1 MSRIDELIAEHCPN
15 GVEFRTLH
23 EVAQIDGRNVAPSS
37 MECESVTLYS
47 LPSFDHARR
56 PELLAPSSIGS
67 AKTKL
72 ERPAVLVAKLN
83 PHIPRVWRVEQVGR
97 DSFCSTE
104 FFPLQ
109 PTTSQLEIG
118 YLYYFILSRMSHL
131 AGSVTGSTNSH
142 KRLHRQDFLSLRIPV
157 PPLEVQR
164 EIVRVLDTFTQLEA
178 ELEAELEARRR
189 QYEYYRLEIIHGL
202 DAPRVLLSALG
213 QWRGGITPSKANQRY
228 WDAGTIPWVA
238 SMDVSASEGREI
250 RGKVTKA
257 ALDETS
263 LRIIPGP
270 TVVVVMRSNILR
282 RSFPIGIVS
291 TDVTVNQDIRALVPR
306 PDIDVGYVYEALR
319 AARED
324 IRATCVRTDGSMAA
338 VDSRA
343 FLDFQI
349 PLPPLDQQQRVA
361 DKLRHF
367 DSMVHDIS
375 VGLPAELAARRQQ
388 YEYYR
393 DRLLTFKEAVS

>member
-72 ERPAVLVAKLN
+72 ERAAVLVAKLN

-189 QYEYYRLEIIHGL
+189 QYSHFAELLLTSSGDVPRVYLGDVATIVRGASPRPIQSFITREPDGIPWIKIG
-202 DAPRVLLSALG
+202 DAPAGGKYITKTEQLVSPAGAQKSRRIKPGDFVL
-213 QWRGGITPSKANQRY
+213 
-228 WDAGTIPWVA
+228 
-238 SMDVSASEGREI
+238 
-250 RGKVTKA
+250 
-257 ALDETS
+257 
-263 LRIIPGP
+263 
-270 TVVVVMRSNILR
+270 SNIR
-282 RSFPIGIVS
+282 
-291 TDVTVNQDIRALVPR
+291 IR
-306 PDIDVGYVYEALR
+306 
-319 AARED
+319 
-324 IRATCVRTDGSMAA
+324 
-338 VDSRA
+338 
-343 FLDFQI
+343 
-349 PLPPLDQQQRVA
+349 
-361 DKLRHF
+361 
-367 DSMVHDIS
+367 
-375 VGLPAELAARRQQ
+375 
-388 YEYYR
+388 
-393 DRLLTFKEAVS
+393 